1 MLCDFHTHSLLSDGD
16 LLPIELIRRAYI
28 KGYDAIAV
36 SDHSSQSSLE
46 RVIKET
52 VKECE
57 LARSHWEI
65 TAIPAVELTHIPPRA
80 IAKSARLAK
89 QLGAWLVLV
98 HGETIVEP
106 VEKGTNLAAIE
117 CDEVDILAHPG
128 ILSLKEAK
136 LASTRGLFLELSARK
151 GHSLSNGLIAS
162 LSQKTG
168 AKLLLNSDAHSSEDL
183 LSTKLAQQIVL
194 GAGLK
199 KKEFVSIFDLNPRL
213 LMDKALKS
221 HPPV

>member
-16 LLPIELIRRAYI
+16 LLPIELIRRAYVR
-28 KGYDAIAV
+28 GYDAIAV
-36 SDHSSQSSLE
+36 SDHASLNSLE
-46 RVIKET
+46 RVIKENI
-52 VKECE
+52 KECE
-57 LARSHWEI
+57 LARSHWKI
-65 TAIPAVELTHIPPRA
+65 TAIPAVELTHIPPKA

-89 QLGAWLVLV
+89 ELGAWLVLV

-117 CDEVDILAHPG
+117 CDDVDILAHPG

-136 LASTRGLFLELSARK
+136 LASTREIFLELSARK
-151 GHSLSNGLIAS
+151 GHCLGNGLTAF

-168 AKLLLNSDAHSSEDL
+168 AKLLLNSDAHTSEDL
-183 LSTKLAQQIVL
+183 LSTKLAQRIAL
-194 GAGLK
+194 GAGLTK
-199 KKEFVSIFDLNPRL
+199 KDFQNIFYRNPRL
-213 LMDKALKS
+213 LLDKALKH